1 MAQYGNLNYT
11 TDEINI
17 DLAKVHDKTAVAD
30 EAPKDGKEYVRKD
43 GVWVESQTGNI
54 NAILD
59 NINGEVV

>member
-1 MAQYGNLNYT
+1 MAEYGNLNYT
-11 TDEINI
+11 AAEINA
-17 DLAKVHDKTAVAD
+17 DLAKVHDKTAVTD

-43 GVWVESQTGNI
+43 GAWVESQTGSI

>member
-1 MAQYGNLNYT
+1 MAAYGNLNYT
-11 TDEINI
+11 AEEINA
-17 DLAKVHDKTAVAD
+17 DLAKVHDKAAVTD

-43 GVWVESQTGNI
+43 GTWVESQTGNI